1 MISVIIPL
9 YNKKKF
15 IRKALESVLNQS
27 YQDFEIVVV
36 NDGSTDLSLEE
47 AQKIKDA
54 RIRFFS
60 QVNAG
65 VSAARN
71 KGIEESKGKYVA
83 FLDADDMWHN
93 GYLACIADLIIKYPH
108 AKMLATCYNKLRDG
122 NILDITIRNLH
133 FEGEDGIMDNY
144 FEVAS
149 CSEPPIWTSAVVI
162 ERNAI
167 LGIGGFPVGVK
178 AGEDLLTWAR
188 LAVKYPVAYSKKVMA
203 TYLLPDSLVAIQRPT
218 RRQDD
223 DDLVGITLGKLYDE
237 NKQVCGLKDYVA
249 LWHKMRAVNALG
261 FLDLQETRKE
271 TLLALKYNWK
281 SAKLYIMLILSFLP
295 RFWVRSV
302 YKSYVGR
309 GGY

>member
-9 YNKKKF
+9 YNKECY
-15 IRKALESVLNQS
+15 IAQAVVSVLNQS
-27 YQDFEIVVV
+27 YQDFEIVVID
-36 NDGSTDLSLEE
+36 DGSTDDSLNE
-47 AQKIKDA
+47 AKKVA
-54 RIRFFS
+54 NSRMRIIS

-71 KGIEESKGKYVA
+71 KGIKEARGEYVA
-83 FLDADDMWHN
+83 FLDADDIWHKDF
-93 GYLACIADLIIKYPH
+93 LQTIASLIVHYPE
-108 AKMLATCYNKLRDG
+108 ASVFATKYNKMRDAKTM
-122 NILDITIRNLH
+122 DIVVRNLP
-133 FEGEDGIMDNY
+133 FAGQDGILYNY

-149 CSEPPIWTSAVVI
+149 CSEPPICSISITVRI
-162 ERNAI
+162 TAI
-167 LGIGGFPVGVK
+167 NEIGGFPIGIK

-188 LAVKYPVAYSKKVMA
+188 LAVKYPIAYSKKVMA

>member
-1 MISVIIPL
+1 MISVVIPL
-9 YNKKKF
+9 YNKENF

-27 YQDFEIVVV
+27 YQNLEIVVV
-36 NDGSTDLSLEE
+36 NDGSTDRSLEE
-47 AQKIKDA
+47 ARSVNDS

-60 QVNAG
+60 QKNAG

-71 KGIEESKGKYVA
+71 KGIKEAKGKYVA
-83 FLDADDMWHN
+83 FLDADDMWHKA
-93 GYLACIADLIIKYPH
+93 YLACIADLVAKYPN
-108 AKMLATCYNKLRDG
+108 AKMFATCYNKLRDG
-122 NILDITIRNLH
+122 NVLDITIRNLH
-133 FEGEDGIMDNY
+133 IEGEDGIMDNY

-162 ERNAI
+162 ECNAI

-188 LAVKYPVAYSKKVMA
+188 LAIKYPIAYSKKVMA
-203 TYLLPDSLVAIQRPT
+203 TYLLPDSLVAVQRPT

-223 DDLVGITLGKLYDE
+223 ADPVGITLDKLYDE
-237 NKQVCGLKDYVA
+237 NKLVRGLKDYVA

-281 SAKLYIMLILSFLP
+281 SAKLYIILILSFLP
-295 RFWVRSV
+295 RFLVRGT
-302 YKSYVGR
+302 YKSYIGR